1 MKYLLMAYTSAAGWD
16 EMDTSSPEF
25 LEVCA
30 FYAALGEEL
39 TATGELVLTE
49 GLEHPAMTRTVR
61 RVDGK
66 AAVVDGPY
74 AESKEVAAS
83 FAIIDVSG
91 LDRALAIAARIT
103 EATGD
108 DIEVRPIGI
117 GPE

>member
-1 MKYLLMAYTSAAGWD
+1 MKYLLMAYTSVTGWD
-16 EMDTSSPEF
+16 EMDPSSPEF
-25 LEVCA
+25 LEICA

-39 TATGELVLTE
+39 SATGELVLTE
-49 GLEHPAMTRTVR
+49 GLDHPALTRTVR
-61 RVDGK
+61 RVDGR

-83 FAIIDVSG
+83 FAILDVSG
-91 LDRALAIAARIT
+91 VERALEIAARIT

-108 DIEVRPIGI
+108 DIEVRPIGS